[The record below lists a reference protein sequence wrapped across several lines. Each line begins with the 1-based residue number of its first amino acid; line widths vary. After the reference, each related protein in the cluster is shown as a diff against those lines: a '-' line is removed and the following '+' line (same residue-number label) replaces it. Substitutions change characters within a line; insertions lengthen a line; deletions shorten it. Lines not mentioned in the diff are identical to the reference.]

1 MSSPSA
7 VPQSTIPLWGQA
19 WKLDVTY
26 ATDGGSKVVTV
37 GSSEWEPE
45 SLSVTFEVLQA
56 MNTDP
61 FWYADISIYN
71 MTTQDAQN
79 TYYNATWATL
89 SAGFQVGPS
98 KSTIIW
104 DGPVFQTIFTREN
117 VVDTKITLHC
127 VANPLNMSD
136 IVNFALGQ
144 GSSQAQI
151 FGRMISDIDLPPALP
166 VAGTTQ
172 QGTVSQLAYQRL
184 SAKQY
189 PRGRTTFGK
198 VGKYLSQL
206 ADDNFMQSWRDGQ
219 KVYMSELS
227 NPDTTPDLI
236 YAPPFPPGYNNQS
249 PQLPPG
255 TTQSIV
261 GTPQQIPQGAVFTV
275 LLDPR
280 LKVQLPPLV
289 LQLVRTQLTAQQ
301 LTPSVNS
308 QLPSVLG
315 ADLKFF
321 AMQVK
326 HVGDTRGNDWHTE
339 VTACSTTYADN
350 GLNGIFAANSQIGG

>member
-1 MSSPSA
+1 MSAST
-7 VPQSTIPLWGQA
+7 QSTIPLWGQA

-26 ATDGGSKVVTV
+26 AIEGGSKVVTV

-45 SLSVTFEVLQA
+45 SLRVTFEVLQA
-56 MNTDP
+56 RNTDP

-98 KSTIIW
+98 KSTVIW
-104 DGPVFQTIFTREN
+104 DGPVFQSTFTREN

-127 VANPLNMSD
+127 VANPLHMND
-136 IVNFALGQ
+136 VINFASGPY
-144 GSSQAQI
+144 STQAQI
-151 FGRMISDIDLPPALP
+151 FARMIADIDLPPVLP
-166 VAGTTQ
+166 VTGTTQ
-172 QGTVSQLAYQRL
+172 QGTISQLAYQRL
-184 SAKQY
+184 TAKQY

-198 VGKYLSQL
+198 VGKYLTQL
-206 ADDNFMQSWRDGQ
+206 ADDNFMQSWRDGE

-227 NPDTTPDLI
+227 NPDTSPNLV
-236 YAPPFPPGYNNQS
+236 YSPPFPPGYSTQQ
-249 PQLPPG
+249 PPLPPG
-255 TTQSIV
+255 TTQSII
-261 GTPQQIPQGAVFTV
+261 GTPQQIQQGAIFTV

-280 LKVQLPPLV
+280 LKIQLPPLV
-289 LQLVRTQLTAQQ
+289 VQLVRTVINQLQT
-301 LTPSVNS
+301 TPSVNS
-308 QLPSVLG
+308 QPPGVLG

-321 AMQVK
+321 PMQVK
-326 HVGDTRGNDWHTE
+326 HMGDTRGNDWHTE

-350 GLNGIFAANSQIGG
+350 GLNGIFAANQQIGG